1 MADTRARVESVLMG
15 GHDLLHDP
23 DSWLAKIEKIRA
35 QPTEDSSNQGTFLGR
50 REHLFDYDEVAKLKD
65 FNVHHSTCL
74 EAKISTAFGLGHR
87 NPRIH
92 EVLDPLCEV
101 SWQTTLDALGSD
113 FFEFANAY
121 LEVVRDEAG
130 QIIKLFHLPAKDV
143 WVYVEEHSNQY
154 HYEIAARG
162 NLMMAENLS
171 GLRWARF
178 GERDEFISRRNIA
191 TDMRK
196 RVSEVI
202 HFPMNLG
209 RRSRHYGYPD
219 WIPAT
224 PAMELDQCV
233 TQYAFDFFFNGGMPE
248 AIYTV
253 AGQRM
258 DPDDW
263 EAIKKA
269 FREHQGLGNRRKT
282 MLINLA
288 GTEIKAQL
296 DKLTLDG
303 QTTGENQKLVDD
315 QALKI
320 VSAHRVPPLLAGI
333 QIPGKL
339 GAANEMSNAIMAFQ
353 SLVISKVQK
362 HFSTILATSLGDP
375 EYGIEGLTPQDFRGE
390 GVEGDV
396 VPDQMQP
403 PDPMTGMLPTKPA
416 DHRGNG
422 FHTVVE
428 EIDIA
433 LLETVSRMRTSV
445 PEAQARGRDMSQG
458 LAERG
463 GEIDNGGQG
472 AA

>member
-362 HFSTILATSLGDP
+362 HFFDDPRHLARRP
-375 EYGIEGLTPQDFRGE
+375 R
-390 GVEGDV
+390 VR
-396 VPDQMQP
+396 
-403 PDPMTGMLPTKPA
+403 
-416 DHRGNG
+416 HRGP
-422 FHTVVE
+422 HTAGLPRRGRRGRRGTGPDAAPRPDDGHAADE
-428 EIDIA
+428 ARRPPRQRLPHRRRGDRHCPA
-433 LLETVSRMRTSV
+433 RDRQPDAHLGPRGAGARTRHE
-445 PEAQARGRDMSQG
+445 PGPRRARG
-458 LAERG
+458 
-463 GEIDNGGQG
+463 
-472 AA
+472 